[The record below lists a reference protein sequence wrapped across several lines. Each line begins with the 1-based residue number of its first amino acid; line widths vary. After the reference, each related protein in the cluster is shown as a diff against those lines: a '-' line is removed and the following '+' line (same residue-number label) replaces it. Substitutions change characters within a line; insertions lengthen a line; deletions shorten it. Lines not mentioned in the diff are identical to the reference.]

1 MTANQR
7 VSIPS
12 SAISRH
18 PLSHRIPNARVL
30 LFSSQSP
37 STYVNPA
44 CSARRV
50 FSFIQLFNPKISRKH
65 PITIPCISPQWAI
78 PISPSSHFRENPP
91 ASLQNPPPDAP
102 VNLKISRFRR
112 KNIPCISPPA
122 WIPEPKLSCCEELGS
137 EAENEAGGIPAG
149 FRFGDRA
156 LSFALP
162 RHHSRNH
169 TIPFLIAEH
178 WLSHCLVH
186 FPAAPPFLCHHGDI
200 FQFHCKNRITRQLLG
215 RAGFEGGSEAAWG
228 ESGQDHASRN
238 WVQFQQERCRT
249 KASEKLPGAAYPQ
262 VPPPPS
268 SISCKN
274 RQSISKS
281 ASFFPPKLPLR
292 PENIPFI
299 FPAAR
304 LDSCAGIEFYPAF
317 GFRGR
322 KWARQC

>member
-37 STYVNPA
+37 STYVKPA

-162 RHHSRNH
+162 RHHSRSR

-228 ESGQDHASRN
+228 ESGQDMHRGTGFNPCKKGVGRRRLRSFLAPPIRKSLRHSPPSPAKTGRASRN
-238 WVQFQQERCRT
+238 QP
-249 KASEKLPGAAYPQ
+249 L
-262 VPPPPS
+262 S
-268 SISCKN
+268 SLLNYLFGRKIS
-274 RQSISKS
+274 R
-281 ASFFPPKLPLR
+281 FR
-292 PENIPFI
+292 RRNIPFI

-304 LDSCAGIEFYPAF
+304 LDS
-317 GFRGR
+317 
-322 KWARQC
+322 